1 MARSKEE
8 IGNSVDPKE
17 PLSSQ
22 RRECLFVAEER
33 LFDPRK
39 ERVEWWR
46 NAPERV
52 EKYDGGNFLDHEGNI
67 LYSYG
72 RGAKL
77 LMGEGQEE
85 IEVMDSCQ
93 APWAHATVDA
103 AFRELGNRDQPIK
116 VLERGFGMGIIASR
130 IIQDLALKD
139 NDSTYTVIELNKKDA
154 EYARRWK
161 SNQLHALTR
170 ARNLRGIRSSHKIEI
185 NVLEGEAY
193 EETAKLAKALADK
206 PKEKFD
212 IIISDTYPL
221 TEDERGMNDL
231 LDLETLKRCLKPNG
245 VFAFF
250 AHFPGSTDDVS
261 YTQASIIARHFKS
274 DTRSRVTI
282 NPPPDYKYLQPK
294 TGPIRSLPVVICKN
308 PIL

>member
-1 MARSKEE
+1 MGNIKEQ
-8 IGNSVDPKE
+8 IGDLGLVPHSNGEKPNNFVT
-17 PLSSQ
+17 
-22 RRECLFVAEER
+22 REFL
-33 LFDPRK
+33 DQRK
-39 ERVEWWR
+39 ERIEWWK

-52 EKYDGGNFLDHEGNI
+52 EKYGGDDFKDHEGNI
-67 LYSYG
+67 LYSYD
-72 RGAKL
+72 RGSRL
-77 LMGEGQEE
+77 LMGEGQDE

-93 APWAHATVDA
+93 TPWAHATADA
-103 AFRELGNRDQPIK
+103 VFKELGNRDRPIR

-130 IIQDLALKD
+130 IIQNLARED
-139 NDSTYTVIELNKKDA
+139 NGGTYTVIELNAQDA

-161 SNQLHALTR
+161 TNQLHALTR
-170 ARNLRGIRSSHKIEI
+170 AGSLRGIRPTHNIDI

-193 EETAKLAKALADK
+193 EKTAKLAEALADK
-206 PKEKFD
+206 PEEKFD

-221 TEDERGMNDL
+221 TEDDRGMNDL
-231 LDLETLKRCLKPNG
+231 LDLETLKRCLKPDG

-261 YTQASIIARHFKS
+261 YGQASIIAKHFRN
-274 DTRSRVTI
+274 DTRTRVTI
-282 NPPPDYKYLQPK
+282 NPPPDYKYLQPE